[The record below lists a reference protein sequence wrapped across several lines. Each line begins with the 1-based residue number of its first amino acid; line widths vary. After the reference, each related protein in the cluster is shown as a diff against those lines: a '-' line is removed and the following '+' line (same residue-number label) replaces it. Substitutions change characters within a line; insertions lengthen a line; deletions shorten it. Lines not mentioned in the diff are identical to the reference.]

1 MLEEFKYCF
10 NTNPKAI
17 STYIGDN
24 LIGLKLLYI
33 QKYQLY
39 TDDFEI
45 PKEMFISD
53 IESILSDGEKIEYND
68 DILTIYLKDIVKS
81 EDIFTIE
88 IILTEYNI
96 THKLI
101 SANIYLLLFKIYDLP

>member
-33 QKYQLY
+33 QKYQ
-39 TDDFEI
+39 I
-45 PKEMFISD
+45 IRCFI
-53 IESILSDGEKIEYND
+53 KIQM
-68 DILTIYLKDIVKS
+68 
-81 EDIFTIE
+81 
-88 IILTEYNI
+88 
-96 THKLI
+96 
-101 SANIYLLLFKIYDLP
+101 

>member
-68 DILTIYLKDIVKS
+68 DIITIYLNGFVKS
-81 EDIFTIE
+81 EDIFTIDF
-88 IILTEYNI
+88 ILTEYNI
-96 THKLI
+96 THQLI
-101 SANIYLLLFKIYDLP
+101 SGNNNVLIFKIYDQP